1 MARRSASAGASPP
14 GRPAEPAE
22 PVEPVEASAET
33 WAALRATLGVAEVVI
48 CCGSGGVG
56 KTTTAAVLGLQLA
69 AEGRRAVVVTIDPAK
84 RLADALGL
92 AGGLTNDP
100 ARLAVDGPGELW
112 AMMLDTAA
120 TFDGLVRANAPSAEQ
135 AQRILDNRF
144 YRNIAGALSGT
155 QEYMAAERLH
165 SLHQDDRFDVVI
177 VDTPP
182 TRNAL
187 DFLEAPGTLARFLD
201 HPLFKLMMMPT
212 RRGLKVLNVAAQPM
226 LRTIGKVV
234 GGDVLADAI
243 AFFQAF
249 DGMERGFRDR
259 ADEVMTL
266 LQSGETKYV
275 LVAAPKT
282 DTIDEARYFA
292 GRLAH
297 AGVAVAALVVNRST
311 PVFGTPSSPR
321 PSTGRA
327 TRTSTSDR
335 NPDADDVA
343 LWANYDELVA
353 IARAERDQLEPLVR
367 DTAPAP
373 VSWVPMLAGDVHD
386 ISGMHEIRRLL
397 FGPDGS
403 SG

>member
-1 MARRSASAGASPP
+1 MARRPPASAP
-14 GRPAEPAE
+14 EPVLV
-22 PVEPVEASAET
+22 VEPVATTAAELS
-33 WAALRATLGVAEVVI
+33 AALGAAEVVV

-69 AEGRRAVVVTIDPAK
+69 RDGRRVVVVTIDPAK

-100 ARLAVDGPGELW
+100 SRLDVDAPGELW

-120 TFDGLVRANAPSAEQ
+120 TFDGLVRANAPSPEQ
-135 AQRILDNRF
+135 AERILANRF

-165 SLHQDDRFDVVI
+165 ALHDDPHFDVVI

-201 HPLFKLMMMPT
+201 HPLFKLLMMPT
-212 RRGLKVLNVAAQPM
+212 RRGLKVLNVAAQPV

-249 DGMERGFRDR
+249 DGMETGFRDR
-259 ADEVMTL
+259 ADAVMAL
-266 LQSGETKYV
+266 LRSDATRYV
-275 LVAAPKT
+275 LVAAPKR

-292 GRLAH
+292 ARLREATL
-297 AGVAVAALVVNRST
+297 GVSALVVNRST
-311 PVFGTPSSPR
+311 PSFGIPDQAV
-321 PSTGRA
+321 GRD
-327 TRTSTSDR
+327 T
-335 NPDADDVA
+335 ADPVLSA
-343 LWANYDELVA
+343 LWANHDELAA
-353 IARAERDQLEPLVR
+353 IAAAEHDQLAPLVA
-367 DTAPAP
+367 DVAPAP
-373 VSWVPMLAGDVHD
+373 VCWVPMLPGDVHD
-386 ISGMHEIRRLL
+386 VAGLHEIRRLL
-397 FGPDGS
+397 FGPDRPTG
-403 SG
+403 